1 MTSEKSNGSKKPA
14 QKAQESQKTKAAKA
28 SKSEEN
34 KPEVTEEAAKA
45 PGKEAVAPEATPEVA
60 EVVSHAEEIKMLNE
74 KVLRAM
80 AEAENTRRRAAREI
94 ADARAYSI
102 TGFAREMLTVQ
113 DNLRRALTHLPEEM
127 KNTSEY
133 TAFVEGVE
141 VTERELLNIF
151 DRHGIKMVSPQGE
164 EYDHNLHQAIF
175 EVETEEHKPGTI
187 VQVVQ
192 EGYVIRDRL
201 LRPAMVGVAKAP
213 SPSKK
218 KPDEKEKE

>member
-1 MTSEKSNGSKKPA
+1 MTSGKSNGSKKPA
-14 QKAQESQKTKAAKA
+14 QKAQKSKAAKA
-28 SKSEEN
+28 SKSEDK
-34 KPEVTEEAAKA
+34 KPEVKEEAAKA
-45 PGKEAVAPEATPEVA
+45 PGKEAAAPEAAPEVA
-60 EVVSHAEEIKMLNE
+60 DVVSHAEEIKVLNE

-80 AEAENTRRRAAREI
+80 AEAENTRRRAEREI

-113 DNLRRALTHLPEEM
+113 DNLRRALSHLPEEM

-133 TAFVEGVE
+133 AAFVEGVE

-151 DRHGIKMVSPQGE
+151 DRHGIKMVSPKGE

-175 EVETEEHKPGTI
+175 EVETEEQKPGTI